1 MRAIK
6 QSFKARYL
14 IWLVMLPL
22 IAWALRDIPFQE
34 VWETIKELSWSQVA
48 FLGFLNI
55 LIVLLLSSRWW
66 LLLRS
71 QGYRLPYPSM
81 VAYRQAAFGVSYFTP
96 GPQFGGEPLQVYLT
110 RNRHAVPGATA
121 LAAVSLDKLL
131 ELVANFTFLALGAFI
146 ILQGRFFGSLLG
158 FEASMIAIGLLC
170 LPVIYLLALWSG
182 RGPLSWLMERFPL
195 RYALLPRVQRVQKTI
210 VPVETQAML
219 LLQKR
224 PVTLIQAMLLSI
236 LIWTALIAEFWLLL
250 NFLGAGLT
258 LAQTIAVMTLVRL
271 AFLSPT
277 PAGLG
282 ALEASLVLAMGA
294 LGLNPALGIGVSLLI
309 RGRDVLFAG
318 LGILLGLHFYRM
330 AANRPATYVQAGD

>member
-1 MRAIK
+1 
-6 QSFKARYL
+6 
-14 IWLVMLPL
+14 MLPL
-22 IAWALRDIPFQE
+22 IAWALRDIPLQE
-34 VWETIKELSWSQVA
+34 AWETVKGLSWDQIA
-48 FLGFLNI
+48 LLGFLNI

-71 QGYRLPYPSM
+71 QGYRLPYSSL

-110 RNRHAVPGATA
+110 RNRHAVPAATA
-121 LAAVSLDKLL
+121 IAAVSLDKLL

-146 ILQGRFFGSLLG
+146 ILRGRFFESILG

-170 LPVIYLLALWSG
+170 LPVIYLLALWLG
-182 RGPLSWLMERFPL
+182 QEPLSWLMERLPL
-195 RYALLPRVQRVQKTI
+195 RYALLPRVQRVQEAI
-210 VPVETQAML
+210 VSAEAQAKL

-224 PVTLIQAMLLSI
+224 PVTLLQAMLLSM
-236 LIWTALIAEFWLLL
+236 LLWGALVAEFWLLL
-250 NFLGAGLT
+250 EFLGAGLT

-294 LGLNPALGIGVSLLI
+294 LGLNPALGIGISLTI

-318 LGILLGLHFYRM
+318 AGILLGFHFYRV
-330 AANRPATYVQAGD
+330 AGNRPATYVQAGD